1 MSRFIEL
8 TGMDGKA
15 VLVNSDRISM
25 VRSTDEGVVLVMD
38 GKETAFPT
46 EKMSKVKDALE
57 DNSMERISTNLFH
70 IWEILRARLH

>member
-1 MSRFIEL
+1 MTRFIEL

-25 VRSTDEGVVLVMD
+25 VRSTDEGVVLVID
-38 GKETAFPT
+38 DKEIPFPN
-46 EKMSKVKDALE
+46 ESLSKVKDSLE
-57 DNSMERISTNLFH
+57 DNTMERICTNLFH

>member
-1 MSRFIEL
+1 MARFIEL

-25 VRSTDEGVVLVMD
+25 VRSADEGVVLVMD
-38 GKETAFPT
+38 GRETAFPT
-46 EKMSKVKDALE
+46 EKMSKVKDSLG
-57 DNSMERISTNLFH
+57 DNTMERISTNLFH